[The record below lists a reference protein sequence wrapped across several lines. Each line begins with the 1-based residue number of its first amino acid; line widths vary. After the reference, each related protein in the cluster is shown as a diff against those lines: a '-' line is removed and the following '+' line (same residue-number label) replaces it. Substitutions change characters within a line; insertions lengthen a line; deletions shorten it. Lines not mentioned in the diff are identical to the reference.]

1 MRMEEKQTT
10 LNFVITEALQEV
22 EQPKTIKKTKK
33 NKLEFM
39 QKAVLIALLL
49 PFVWVTLSYILAWC
63 EKPTTL
69 EQLSMAVV
77 SVPIATIISYAT
89 QNCIRAKWFKDKT
102 ATIKMKENE
111 VNNRGV

>member
-1 MRMEEKQTT
+1 MKQQILCET
-10 LNFVITEALQEV
+10 NQNQNEVIT
-22 EQPKTIKKTKK
+22 KSKSKKKT
-33 NKLEFM
+33 EFM
-39 QKAVLIALLL
+39 QKAVLISLML
-49 PFVWVTLSYILAWC
+49 PFIWVTLSYILAWC

-111 VNNRGV
+111 VNNRGI

>member
-1 MRMEEKQTT
+1 MKQQNLCET
-10 LNFVITEALQEV
+10 NQNQNEVII
-22 EQPKTIKKTKK
+22 KSKSKKKT
-33 NKLEFM
+33 EFM
-39 QKAVLIALLL
+39 QKAVLISLML
-49 PFVWVTLSYILAWC
+49 PFIWVTLSYILAWC

-102 ATIKMKENE
+102 QNE
-111 VNNRGV
+111 RKRGE